1 MYWKKLDTCWV
12 NAIMATIEPA
22 MARKGNFF
30 SQDEE
35 RQLCRSVLHVSQDL
49 VVGNGQRATTF

>member
-1 MYWKKLDTCWV
+1 MHWKKPGTCWV
-12 NAIMATIEPA
+12 NAIMATTVLA
-22 MARKGNFF
+22 RARKGKKN

-35 RQLCRSVLHVSQDL
+35 RQLCRSVLYVSQDP